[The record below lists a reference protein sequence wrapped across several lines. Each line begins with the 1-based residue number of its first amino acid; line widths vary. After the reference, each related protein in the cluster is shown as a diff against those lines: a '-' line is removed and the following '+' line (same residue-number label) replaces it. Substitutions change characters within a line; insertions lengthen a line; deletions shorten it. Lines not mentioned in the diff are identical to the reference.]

1 MEEQNTFW
9 NNPLVQAFRTA
20 IVLFFGGYL
29 ALVGLSYILAWLF
42 PNSSGLILRY
52 AVDPLDWMG
61 DFVLCFAGGL
71 FWLVFFA
78 QFVLPVRTLSDRLR
92 VVDRLISYLLGN
104 HGPAIFVEN
113 GIVRE
118 RAEEKGRKGPG
129 VIWMDSASAAVLRNK
144 VKFTNTIGPGIH
156 FTKADEYI
164 AGTADLHPLSQTI
177 GPADDDRDDRD
188 PFRVTREKFP
198 EEYEQIQ
205 KRRWETSAL
214 TRDGIEVVAAMAVNF
229 RIAAKE
235 GEGGSRFGF
244 NKENAERAIRD
255 SITRGANTEWPVWSE
270 LPARMAADLWRE
282 YVRKFRQDEL
292 FKIAE
297 GRTET
302 GLQVIAAMVNK
313 RLKQAE
319 VEKLDD
325 FGRPVVKPEDECRE
339 IFNKHRRENR
349 YADIE
354 TALRPFIASEKFS
367 YQQMF
372 AFLMERGKTADA
384 AEYLEKVP
392 SREYKTLSEM
402 GWQVTGV
409 NLKRVLFAPDV
420 EERIIAQWT
429 TLWKKN
435 AEKERDQVER
445 NRKLHETEGAEE
457 ALRDFAQDAI
467 REFQPEPLP
476 GRYQALA
483 MLVHSTFS
491 ALRRNTALLK
501 RTNTELRELSDI
513 FAWLRDRSEE
523 PR

>member
-9 NNPLVQAFRTA
+9 NNPLIQAFRTG

-29 ALVGLSYILAWLF
+29 LLVLLSYILAWLF
-42 PNSSGLILRY
+42 PNSSSLILRY
-52 AVDPLDWMG
+52 AVDPLDWLG
-61 DFVLCFAGGL
+61 DFVLCFVGAGV
-71 FWLVFFA
+71 WLVFFA
-78 QFVLPVRTLSDRLR
+78 QFVLPVRTLSDRLK
-92 VVDRLISYLLGN
+92 VVDRLISYLLGS
-104 HGPAIFVEN
+104 HGPALFIEN

-118 RAEEKGRKGPG
+118 REEEKGRKGPG
-129 VIWMDSASAAVLRNK
+129 VIWLDSASAAVLRNK
-144 VKFTNTIGPGIH
+144 VKFTDTIGPGIH

-164 AGTADLHPLSQTI
+164 AGTADLHPLTQTI
-177 GPADDDRDDRD
+177 GPADDDRDEKD
-188 PFRVTREKFP
+188 PFRVTKEKFP
-198 EEYEQIQ
+198 DDYDQIQ

-214 TRDGIEVVAAMAVNF
+214 TRDGIEVVAALAVNF

-235 GEGGSRFGF
+235 GEGNSRFGF
-244 NKENAERAIRD
+244 NRENAERAIRD
-255 SITRGANTEWPVWSE
+255 SITRGANTDWPVWSE
-270 LPARMAADLWRE
+270 LPARMAADIWRE

-292 FKIAE
+292 FAILE

-302 GLQVIAAMVNK
+302 GLQVIAAMINK
-313 RLKQAE
+313 RLKQSE

-325 FGRPVVKPEDECRE
+325 FGRPVIKSEEQCRE

-354 TALRPFIASEKFS
+354 ADLRPLAASEQFS
-367 YQQMF
+367 FRQMY
-372 AFLMERGKTADA
+372 AFLLERNKIADA

-392 SREYKTLSEM
+392 SREYKTLTEM

-409 NLKRVLFAPDV
+409 GLKRVLFAPEI

-445 NRKLHETEGAEE
+445 NRKLHEAEGYEE
-457 ALRDFAQDAI
+457 ALRQFAEDAV
-467 REFQPEPLP
+467 REFEPQPLP

-483 MLVHSTFS
+483 FLVHSTLS
-491 ALRRNTALLK
+491 GLRRNTALLK
-501 RTNTELRELSDI
+501 RTNTELRELADI
-513 FAWLRDRSEE
+513 FGWLRDRGE
-523 PR
+523 RG